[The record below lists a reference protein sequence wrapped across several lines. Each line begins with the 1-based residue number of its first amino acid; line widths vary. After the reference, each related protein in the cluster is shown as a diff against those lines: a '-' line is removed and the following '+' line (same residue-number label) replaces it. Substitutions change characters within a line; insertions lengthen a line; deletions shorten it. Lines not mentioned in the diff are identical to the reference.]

1 MNNNKGLKLKELL
14 SSLSDA
20 QLKYLAKK
28 YRSKRYKKKKFEKT
42 SGWIDSIYNVMSNEH
57 NNSEEIMYAQIK
69 KVQSA
74 IVPKDDFKAIDK
86 LIKEIETSPTRKRTL
101 AFHENANAKFVY
113 LIIEKLYGAIKI
125 GSTKK
130 LDQRLMQFGVKL
142 PFDIKIVHIIYSE
155 NGDITEK
162 LLHKYFSSKRLNGEW
177 FSLNKKDLSDVKN
190 LNLPK
195 KILKSI
201 NGMYHETGS

>member
-1 MNNNKGLKLKELL
+1 MGNKTCIRLKELL
-14 SSLSDA
+14 RSLSDE
-20 QLKYLAKK
+20 QLKYLAYK
-28 YRSKRYKKKKFEKT
+28 YHSKRYKKKKFEKT
-42 SGWIDSIYNVMSNEH
+42 NGWIDSIYTVMSNEH
-57 NNSEEIMYAQIK
+57 NNSEEVMYAQIK
-69 KVQSA
+69 TVQST

-86 LIKEIETSPTRKRTL
+86 LIKEIETSSTRKRTL
-101 AFHENANAKFVY
+101 ALHENANAKFVY
-113 LIIEKLYGAIKI
+113 LIMEKLYGAIKI
-125 GSTKK
+125 GTTKK

-201 NGMYHETGS
+201 NGIYHEIGS